1 LIENSLQ
8 KLKFSSAHENG
19 GEFCALLCN
28 PQKELQNK
36 TQRRMFINKKC
47 NLENNEATCNG
58 LLLRN
63 LETQQ
68 IIENKID
75 FFVRLKIWL
84 PIEVRQPGRCLALLS
99 VEVNIEQVKE
109 CI

>member
-1 LIENSLQ
+1 
-8 KLKFSSAHENG
+8 
-19 GEFCALLCN
+19 
-28 PQKELQNK
+28 
-36 TQRRMFINKKC
+36 MFINKKC

-84 PIEVRQPGRCLALLS
+84 PIEVRQPGRCLALLWAA
-99 VEVNIEQVKE
+99 VNESLEFLPKYADCLVVTCQSNNSPTE
-109 CI
+109 YS